1 MRLTGDEETMKMMVG
16 LAFAIA
22 AGVALASGKT
32 VKVSDFGWDP
42 VDSTKYIQ
50 AALDSDA
57 ATVIL
62 DRQAGPW
69 MTLPLL
75 ARSNKTVIFE
85 PGVELQAKRGAFL
98 AIRDYLF
105 TLDAVT
111 NVTLIGSGGARMKMH
126 KSDYQKPPYPR
137 SEWRYALRIVGS
149 TNVFVKGL
157 SFVESGGD
165 GILVARN
172 SKNVTLLDCI
182 CDGNHRQG
190 ISVIG
195 AENLLIENCVMRNTS
210 GTPPQAGIDFEPDH
224 SNEPLINCVMRNC
237 VTENNAGDG
246 YQFYLANLTAK
257 TGRLSVLIDNCQSIG
272 DANSVSIGCGPNKDP
287 HDPGAYPK
295 GGIEFR
301 NCRFSMP
308 RFNGISVGSKPAGSV
323 TLSFDACT
331 VEMDS
336 ASRGSAVSMLSG
348 SIWDAPPI
356 DDVTFRDFTARL
368 PAGGKSDW
376 AALSRSTIHPASVT
390 NVSGTVRVTQ
400 GSKADRVVV
409 LDDAWR
415 NANLKPSTDKPLP
428 RRYLPDGDAWR
439 AAIVHDACPGKP
451 VELSRVWIPPNAVQT
466 HYVFFAP
473 RKGDIKFAGRT
484 RKVRNEAL
492 AADLVNGIR
501 VMRLNR
507 RGTVFTCDAPGAETA
522 EFTVSVPSAGYY
534 ELHPSIGNGFHFML
548 ERAEAPVAIDTR
560 QKHAVLHAD
569 GMSPVRLWLSPNA
582 NDEFFV
588 YARGGIY
595 SGSTALASICRGDG
609 TVVASGV
616 GSANWTGL
624 AATSQSD
631 SLLLVEMSKVEG
643 RPFSFLA
650 IDAAG
655 TAGLFFLSP
664 EKTWAFAAPVRFEHA
679 NAPSSKIRTICR
691 LTVLN

>member
-1 MRLTGDEETMKMMVG
+1 MKMMVG

-22 AGVALASGKT
+22 ASVALASGKT

-42 VDSTKYIQ
+42 ADSTKYIQ

-57 ATVIL
+57 TTVIL

-85 PGVELQAKRGAFL
+85 SGVELQAKKGAFL

-210 GTPPQAGIDFEPDH
+210 GTPPQAGIDFEPDR

-237 VTENNAGDG
+237 ISENNAGNG
-246 YQFYLANLTAK
+246 YEFYLANLTAK
-257 TGRLSVLIDNCQSIG
+257 TGHLSVLIDNCQSIG
-272 DANSVSIGCGPNKDP
+272 NASSVSIGCGPNKDP
-287 HDPGAYPK
+287 HDPNAYPK

-301 NCRFSMP
+301 NCLFSRP

-323 TLSFDACT
+323 NLSFDSCT

-336 ASRGSAVSMLSG
+336 VSKGNAVSMESG

-356 DDVTFRDFTARL
+356 DDVIFRDFTVTL
-368 PAGGKSDW
+368 PDGGRPDW

-390 NVSGTVRVTQ
+390 NVSGTVRVMQ
-400 GSKADRVVV
+400 AGKADRVVV

-415 NANLKPSTDKPLP
+415 SANLKASTDRPLP
-428 RRYLPDGDAWR
+428 RRHLPDGNDWR
-439 AAIVHDACPGKP
+439 SAIVRDACPGKS
-451 VELSRVWIPPNAVQT
+451 VELSRVWLPPNAVRT

-492 AADLVNGIR
+492 AADLVKGIR
-501 VMRLNR
+501 VMYRNG

-548 ERAEAPVAIDTR
+548 ERSDAPVAIDTR
-560 QKHAVLHAD
+560 RKYAVLHAD
-569 GMSPVRLWLSPNA
+569 GVSPVKLWLSPSTG
-582 NDEFFV
+582 DEFFV
-588 YARGGIY
+588 YARGGTY
-595 SGSTALASICRGDG
+595 SGSTAMATICGEDG
-609 TVVASGV
+609 VVVASGV
-616 GSANWTGL
+616 GTANWAGL

-631 SLLLVEMSKVEG
+631 SLWLVEMSKVEG
-643 RPFSFLA
+643 KPYSFLA

-664 EKTWAFAAPVRFEHA
+664 EKTWAFAAAVR
-679 NAPSSKIRTICR
+679 
-691 LTVLN
+691 

>member
-1 MRLTGDEETMKMMVG
+1 MKMMAG
-16 LAFAIA
+16 LAFALM
-22 AGVALASGKT
+22 AGAALAGGKT

-85 PGVELQAKRGAFL
+85 PGVELQAKKGAFL

-210 GTPPQAGIDFEPDH
+210 GTPPQAGIDFEPDR

-237 VTENNAGDG
+237 VSENNAGNG
-246 YQFYLANLTAK
+246 YEFYLANLTAK
-257 TGRLSVLIDNCQSIG
+257 TGHLSVLIDNCRSIG
-272 DANSVSIGCGPNKDP
+272 DASSVSVGCGPNKDP

-301 NCRFSMP
+301 NCLFSKPRFS
-308 RFNGISVGSKPAGSV
+308 GIAVGSKPAGSV
-323 TLSFDACT
+323 GLSFDSCA

-336 ASRGSAVSMLSG
+336 ASRGNAVTMESG

-356 DDVTFRDFTARL
+356 DNVTFRDFTVRL
-368 PAGGKSDW
+368 PEGGKSDW
-376 AALSRSTIHPASVT
+376 VALSRSTIHPAPVT

-400 GSKADRVVV
+400 PGKADRVVV

-415 NANLKPSTDKPLP
+415 SANLKASTDRPLP

-439 AAIVHDACPGKP
+439 AATVRDSCPGRS
-451 VELSRVWIPPNAVQT
+451 VELSRVWLPPNAVRT

-473 RKGDIKFAGRT
+473 RKGDVRFAGRT

-492 AADLVNGIR
+492 AADLAKGIR
-501 VMRLNR
+501 VMGRNGH
-507 RGTVFTCDAPGAETA
+507 GTVFTCDAPGSETA
-522 EFTVSVPSAGYY
+522 EFTVTVPHAGYY

-548 ERAEAPVAIDTR
+548 ERSEVPVAVDTR
-560 QKHAVLHAD
+560 RKYAVLHAD
-569 GMSPVRLWLSPNA
+569 GASPVRLWLLPGVK
-582 NDEFFV
+582 DEFFV
-588 YARGGIY
+588 YARGGTY
-595 SGSTALASICRGDG
+595 SGSTALATIRGGDG
-609 TVVASGV
+609 AVAATGI
-616 GSANWTGL
+616 GTANWAGL
-624 AATSQSD
+624 AASSGADALWT
-631 SLLLVEMSKVEG
+631 VEMTKVEG
-643 RPFSFLA
+643 RPYSFLA

-664 EKTWAFAAPVRFEHA
+664 EKTWAFAAA
-679 NAPSSKIRTICR
+679 GK
-691 LTVLN
+691 